1 MYANNTLIRVV
12 SVGPVLLVLGIFFFE
27 WYAFNFVFMLRGL
40 GRWRGEPLE
49 AAFLRAFFFNAFW
62 LLALLGTPFLRGFE
76 PPAVEPPAGE
86 PRDQQVFTG

>member
-49 AAFLRAFFFNAFW
+49 AAFAGSKEETNGDRTETRKSWVVNKTNATI
-62 LLALLGTPFLRGFE
+62 AYDTCI
-76 PPAVEPPAGE
+76 A
-86 PRDQQVFTG
+86 